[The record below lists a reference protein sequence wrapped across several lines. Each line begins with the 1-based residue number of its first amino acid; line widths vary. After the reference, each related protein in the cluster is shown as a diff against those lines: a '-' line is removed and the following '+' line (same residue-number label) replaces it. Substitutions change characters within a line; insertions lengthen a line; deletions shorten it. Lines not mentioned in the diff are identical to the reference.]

1 MENIKSG
8 ECELE
13 DMASGGVAE
22 SVTCIPDVYFSY
34 FTAGI

>member
-13 DMASGGVAE
+13 DMASGEGGGGFRVCDH
-22 SVTCIPDVYFSY
+22 SVSVVLC
-34 FTAGI
+34 